1 MIYTTTLLTA
11 LAASTT
17 AQNCPISF
25 EGRPSATASLT
36 DFDNANL
43 TTFNPSFVLGFQTK
57 WSQVLAFPRQRT
69 GTLFAKA
76 SEHKAVELRINDAS
90 IFQPNAA
97 DATSRQTGFRRSE
110 FIPVKFPK
118 ATDNLDSTSG
128 IKTFHFSIKAVPSR
142 PLNYSHEY
150 QLAFLEDSSY
160 STNQFVLKTGTII
173 GSTTPAV
180 PTLQVQ
186 TNQKNASTIF
196 SAPFDQKVWH
206 NFALTQDFVANT
218 LQVYYSTGNSAL
230 VAKTGAVANDNSG
243 NGEFHFGLLK
253 KPTGGDPDVTKK
265 GFQSSGIDE
274 RLSFAGVFQEDS
286 TGGCVSL

>member
-1 MIYTTTLLTA
+1 MIYTTTLLAA
-11 LAASTT
+11 LAALTT

-76 SEHKAVELRINDAS
+76 TEHKAVEMRINDAS

-110 FIPVKFPK
+110 LIPVKFPK

-150 QLAFLEDSSY
+150 QLAFLEDSSF

-196 SAPFDQKVWH
+196 STPFDQK
-206 NFALTQDFVANT
+206 
-218 LQVYYSTGNSAL
+218 VYYSTGNSAL
-230 VAKTGAVANDNSG
+230 VAKTGPVANDNSG

-286 TGGCVSL
+286 TGGCVSLGGKVRRG